1 MSEAMIVS
9 SVDGPVPQ
17 RAKYARLFL
26 TRSWVTISLL
36 VAYLLVV
43 LAVTL
48 TPSLDT
54 YHVNEVGYRVVDAG
68 RSAGLSM
75 SFGINRLSLI
85 MNVLMFIPL
94 GVLWG
99 LVFERPRWIWIAVAG
114 FPVFS
119 ALIECIQGAFLPGR
133 MADAGD
139 IVANS
144 VGGWIGLAIAVVV
157 RNAVQRNAAR
167 TSSSRPG

>member
-1 MSEAMIVS
+1 MTVS
-9 SVDGPVPQ
+9 SVDGPGQQ
-17 RAKYARLFL
+17 RTPYSRLFL
-26 TRSWVTISLL
+26 MRSWVTISLL
-36 VAYLLVV
+36 AAYTLVV

-94 GVLWG
+94 GVLTG
-99 LVFERPRWIWIAVAG
+99 IVLERPRRMWIGVVA

-119 ALIECIQGAFLPGR
+119 ALIEWTQGTFLPGR
-133 MADAGD
+133 MADIGD

-144 VGGWIGLAIAVVV
+144 VGGWIGLAIAVLI
-157 RNAVQRNAAR
+157 RNALARRAAR
-167 TSSSRPG
+167 VSSIPTR